1 MKMVKVL
8 CKKGHVSLD
17 LGKPVLCS
25 MSKDKKKVSLQKMVL
40 KPGMNEVPEEYL
52 KAMMKHKG
60 MQKLFKKG
68 ALRCP
73 ELEKKPAK
81 KAADSK

>member
-25 MSKDKKKVSLQKMVL
+25 MGKDKKKVSMQKMIL
-40 KPGMNEVPEEYL
+40 KPGLNEVPEEYL

-60 MQKLFKKG
+60 MEKLFKKG

-73 ELEKKPAK
+73 DIEKKPANK
-81 KAADSK
+81 ADSKK